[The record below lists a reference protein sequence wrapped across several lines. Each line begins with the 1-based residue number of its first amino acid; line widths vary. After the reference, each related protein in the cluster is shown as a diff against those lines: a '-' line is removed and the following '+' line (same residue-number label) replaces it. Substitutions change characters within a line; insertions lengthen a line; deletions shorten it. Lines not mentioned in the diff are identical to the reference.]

1 MWNEESRNVI
11 GDVCDV
17 RMKPVNAMIVK
28 KKHKRN
34 LKYMLICMPGGQ
46 PGLESLDC
54 VMITGIWGE
63 CQAIFSKSEVCLK
76 KSRSEIKYQNVKVKI
91 DLF

>member
-46 PGLESLDC
+46 PRLESLDC
-54 VMITGIWGE
+54 LMITGIWRE
-63 CQAIFSKSEVCLK
+63 CQAIFPRSEVCLK
-76 KSRSEIKYQNVKVKI
+76 MTCARSPDQKSNIKM
-91 DLF
+91 

>member
-46 PGLESLDC
+46 PRLESLDC

-63 CQAIFSKSEVCLK
+63 CQAIFPDQKLN
-76 KSRSEIKYQNVKVKI
+76 IKM
-91 DLF
+91 